1 MGVHRRTQMA
11 GQLPVVQWRMS
22 RQRARLPRA
31 VFRKVDL

>member
-11 GQLPVVQWRMS
+11 GQLPVAHWRMS
-22 RQRARLPRA
+22 QGARLARA